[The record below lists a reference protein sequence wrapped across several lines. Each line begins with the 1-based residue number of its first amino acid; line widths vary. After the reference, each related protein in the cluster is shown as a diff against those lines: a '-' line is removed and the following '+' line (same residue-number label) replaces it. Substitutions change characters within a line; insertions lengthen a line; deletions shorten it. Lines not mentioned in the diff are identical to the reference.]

1 MIFLLFLL
9 IVEVGERN
17 ELDMEFG
24 CRGVIHLAKVEI
36 IEHDFDPPRFDLLL
50 SDGTS
55 WYFRAE
61 SEADK
66 LAWVE
71 LLEDAK
77 ADAIEGRKAVFQDT
91 LII

>member
-1 MIFLLFLL
+1 
-9 IVEVGERN
+9 
-17 ELDMEFG
+17 MEFG
-24 CRGVIHLAKVEI
+24 CRGVIHLAKVDI

-61 SEADK
+61 SESDK
-66 LAWVE
+66 TSWVE

-77 ADAIEGRKAVFQDT
+77 ADAIEGRQAVFLFLLLLKLFKRD
-91 LII
+91 LRIS